1 MMDIVREVTS
11 AARNVAAMGF
21 NEPFIGD
28 SLPQPREVNLL
39 DARAVPSKTRQEAT
53 AMAPAWPEWECEHRG
68 RRTYKRQTERQ
79 G

>member
-39 DARAVPSKTRQEAT
+39 DSGAVPSKKPVALQQAGWWHG
-53 AMAPAWPEWECEHRG
+53 PKG
-68 RRTYKRQTERQ
+68 RMLA
-79 G
+79 GCG

>member
-21 NEPFIGD
+21 NEPFISD

-39 DARAVPSKTRQEAT
+39 DSGAVPSKKPVALQQA
-53 AMAPAWPEWECEHRG
+53 G
-68 RRTYKRQTERQ
+68 
-79 G
+79 

>member
-28 SLPQPREVNLL
+28 SPPQPREVNLL
-39 DARAVPSKTRQEAT
+39 DARAVPSKKPV
-53 AMAPAWPEWECEHRG
+53 APQQAG
-68 RRTYKRQTERQ
+68 
-79 G
+79 